1 MRQGQE
7 RVARGSAAVA
17 TASSSKSLRTE
28 FHLVLPPPIQMP
40 VKPGGSP
47 ESGGMGWPLGIWNQR
62 GLERLRVKREDS
74 KREDA
79 ASGQRENTCGR
90 EIPVFDEG
98 LGVMEV
104 PGRSEGM

>member
-1 MRQGQE
+1 M
-7 RVARGSAAVA
+7 
-17 TASSSKSLRTE
+17 
-28 FHLVLPPPIQMP
+28 
-40 VKPGGSP
+40 
-47 ESGGMGWPLGIWNQR
+47 
-62 GLERLRVKREDS
+62 ERLQVKREVS

-90 EIPVFDEG
+90 EIPVIDEG